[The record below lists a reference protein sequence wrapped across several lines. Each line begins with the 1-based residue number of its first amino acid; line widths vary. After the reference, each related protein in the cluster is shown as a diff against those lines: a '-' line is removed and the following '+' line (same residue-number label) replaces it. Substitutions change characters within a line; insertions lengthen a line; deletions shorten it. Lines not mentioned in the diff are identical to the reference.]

1 MRRKIVALLCGSLM
15 VAALSGTGENMV
27 GAASKTTIASLDYS
41 YSDLHDTD
49 TEAKYINSKDP
60 KNVIAGGKISLDLA
74 DKYGSKSTGY
84 QFTHGSGLLFAS
96 LNAQDRRKLEWSGDE
111 DKFQDGNAE
120 VYAPVI
126 TAGKKNMWDIK
137 NLPYFEIQFSTKG
150 YEDISFSAAI
160 GATKKGPKSYKM
172 AYRTGSSGAY
182 SDLSDSS
189 ASVTLAKNKQFT
201 EIRATLPDAAK
212 NKDTV
217 MVKIYATTAS
227 TVGGG
232 TLTDDPTGGKIGIN
246 HISVQGSA
254 VKAAATKAP
263 EKTPAPTQSQ
273 SQQDKK
279 EEKKEETSAAGQN
292 TDQEEGKN
300 QNKNEKQNKTKKIG
314 KASLSA
320 ASLKKKEV
328 TVSIKRVS
336 GATGYHVQAAA
347 NRKMTKKVK
356 SVYTTGTKAVLRQ
369 WKGKKCYVRVRAY
382 QTKTSGKSSYGKWSS
397 VKKVS

>member
-15 VAALSGTGENMV
+15 VAALSGMGENMA

-74 DKYGSKSTGY
+74 DKYGSKSAGY

-201 EIRATLPDAAK
+201 EIRADLPDAAK

-246 HISVQGSA
+246 HISVQGS
-254 VKAAATKAP
+254 VIKAAATKAP

-279 EEKKEETSAAGQN
+279 EEKEEKKEETPAAGQN
-292 TDQEEGKN
+292 TDQGTSGK
-300 QNKNEKQNKTKKIG
+300 QDKTKNRVG

-320 ASLKKKEV
+320 ISLKKKRV
-328 TVSIKRVS
+328 NVSIKRLS

-356 SVYTTGTKAVLRQ
+356 SIYTTGTKAVFRQ
-369 WKGKKCYVRVRAY
+369 WKGKTCYVRVRAY
-382 QTKTSGKSSYGKWSS
+382 QTKKSGKSSYGKWSS
-397 VKKVS
+397 VKKAS